1 MNNQITDSQYVQGS
15 IFIAVFDLQS
25 LVMDT
30 SVLTPD
36 QKEAIY
42 NALEDIVEA
51 VK

>member
-1 MNNQITDSQYVQGS
+1 MNNQITDLQYVQAS

-30 SVLTPD
+30 STLAPD

-42 NALEDIVEA
+42 AALEDIVEA

>member
-1 MNNQITDSQYVQGS
+1 MNSQITDSQYTQAS

-30 SVLTPD
+30 STLTPD
-36 QKEAIY
+36 QKEAVY
-42 NALEDIVEA
+42 AALDDIVEA

>member
-1 MNNQITDSQYVQGS
+1 MNHITDSQYVKGS

-25 LVMDT
+25 LVMDAST
-30 SVLTPD
+30 LTPD

-42 NALEDIVEA
+42 AALDDIVEA

>member
-1 MNNQITDSQYVQGS
+1 MGNQITDLQYVQGS
-15 IFIAVFDLQS
+15 IFIAVFDIQS

-36 QKEAIY
+36 QKEAVY
-42 NALEDIVEA
+42 SALEDIVEA

>member
-1 MNNQITDSQYVQGS
+1 MDNQITELQYVQGS
-15 IFIAVFDLQS
+15 IFITVFDLQS

-36 QKEAIY
+36 QKEAVY
-42 NALEDIVEA
+42 SALEDIVEA